1 MSDQRLL
8 ADRGDS
14 SLASRLNDELEGRSF
29 EERLAGV
36 VRAFRPGKLAVVSAF
51 GPGSLVVIH
60 KLQALG
66 IRLPVVFIDTL
77 HHFPETIA
85 LVEEARAKY
94 DLDLRVYRHLE
105 SREAFEAK
113 YGERLWERDIDRYQE
128 LAKVEPFRRA
138 TADLDGWFTGRRRD
152 QSGTRAQLRLVE
164 DGVKLRINPLMDWS
178 KGDVWR
184 YLIDRGVPYNP
195 LLDQGYASVGDE
207 PLTTVVRE
215 GEDERAGRWR
225 GSERTECG
233 IHEYG
238 T

>member
-1 MSDQRLL
+1 MSRP
-8 ADRGDS
+8 ADGGEA
-14 SLASRLNDELEGRSF
+14 SLATRLNEELEGRSL

-36 VRAFRPGKLAVVSAF
+36 VGAFSSGRVAVVSAF

-60 KLQALG
+60 QLHELG
-66 IRLPVVFIDTL
+66 LRLPVIFIDTL
-77 HHFPETIA
+77 HHFPETVA
-85 LVEEARAKY
+85 LVERARAKY
-94 DLDLRVYRHLE
+94 DLDLRVYRHVE
-105 SREAFEAK
+105 TREQFEEK
-113 YGERLWERDIDRYQE
+113 YGERLWERDLDRYQQ

-152 QSGTRAQLRLVE
+152 QSGTRAAIRLVE
-164 DGVKLRINPLMDWS
+164 DGEKLRINPLMDWS
-178 KGDVWR
+178 KNEVWR
-184 YLIDRGVPYNP
+184 YLLDREVPYNP

-225 GSERTECG
+225 GADRTECG

-238 T
+238 P